1 MQLEPIDPHTFVAE
15 CTNSIKLAAEAK
27 NIDLHIQVPPQL
39 PPIVGDRKQLQQAM
53 LNYLSN
59 AVKFSEP
66 DTRVTTG
73 VTQDQANNRLS
84 FFVKDNGPGI
94 LDEDQAFLF
103 NKYYRGQRERERLEG
118 VGLGLSIVKN
128 IVESHHGTV
137 WVNSQV
143 GKGSTFGF
151 TLPSAPE

>member
-1 MQLEPIDPHTFVAE
+1 
-15 CTNSIKLAAEAK
+15 
-27 NIDLHIQVPPQL
+27 
-39 PPIVGDRKQLQQAM
+39 M

-66 DTRVTTG
+66 DTRVTIG
-73 VTQDQANNRLS
+73 VRYQRSQNRLS

-94 LDEDQAFLF
+94 LEEDKAFLF

-128 IVESHHGTV
+128 IIESHHGTV
-137 WVNSQV
+137 WVNSLV

-151 TLPSAPE
+151 TLPSEPER

>member
-1 MQLEPIDPHTFVAE
+1 
-15 CTNSIKLAAEAK
+15 
-27 NIDLHIQVPPQL
+27 
-39 PPIVGDRKQLQQAM
+39 M

-66 DTRVTTG
+66 DTQVTVGIRHETANKKVSFL
-73 VTQDQANNRLS
+73 VT
-84 FFVKDNGPGI
+84 DNGPGI
-94 LDEDQAFLF
+94 LEEDLALLF

-137 WVNSQV
+137 WVKSEL

-151 TLPSAPE
+151 TLPSMDEA

>member
-1 MQLEPIDPHTFVAE
+1 MSVLRSTAHAF
-15 CTNSIKLAAEAK
+15 
-27 NIDLHIQVPPQL
+27 
-39 PPIVGDRKQLQQAM
+39 R
-53 LNYLSN
+53 
-59 AVKFSEP
+59 
-66 DTRVTTG
+66 
-73 VTQDQANNRLS
+73 RLS

-128 IVESHHGTV
+128 IIESHHGTV

-151 TLPSAPE
+151 TLPSAPER

>member
-1 MQLEPIDPHTFVAE
+1 MG
-15 CTNSIKLAAEAK
+15 TNGNTDHYYALNTDYYGRSFNGISYRIGNRL
-27 NIDLHIQVPPQL
+27 IRRQFTLDGSDQDT
-39 PPIVGDRKQLQQAM
+39 VGVRQHRSQNK
-53 LNYLSN
+53 
-59 AVKFSEP
+59 
-66 DTRVTTG
+66 
-73 VTQDQANNRLS
+73 LS

-94 LDEDQAFLF
+94 LEEDQAFLF

-137 WVNSQV
+137 WVSSQV

-151 TLPSAPE
+151 TLPSAPG

>member
-1 MQLEPIDPHTFVAE
+1 
-15 CTNSIKLAAEAK
+15 
-27 NIDLHIQVPPQL
+27 
-39 PPIVGDRKQLQQAM
+39 
-53 LNYLSN
+53 
-59 AVKFSEP
+59 
-66 DTRVTTG
+66 
-73 VTQDQANNRLS
+73 
-84 FFVKDNGPGI
+84 
-94 LDEDQAFLF
+94 LF

-151 TLPSAPE
+151 TLPVHPNKHDGRRPSTRITIVEFS